1 MELNLSPELEA
12 KLTRIA
18 EHEDKDL
25 TSLVLEA
32 VERMVNYNEWFVRE
46 VEKGLNQVERGE
58 VLEHHDVGLLLEK
71 LLTEKH
77 QVPSLTVPSSQM
89 IASRLSTVAD
99 SIAPLRA
106 LAR

>member
-46 VEKGLNQVERGE
+46 VEKGLNQVERGD

-77 QVPSLTVPSSQM
+77 QRS
-89 IASRLSTVAD
+89 
-99 SIAPLRA
+99 
-106 LAR
+106 